1 MPRWGV
7 NKARINKLFEKEA
20 ADREQSAA
28 VAGRAMMMLDHSKGF
43 LKQIKV
49 DPYDDVFDDD
59 EFLVAYATA
68 EATLANG
75 YLLVEILNELNKKT

>member
-1 MPRWGV
+1 MPRWSV
-7 NKARINKLFEKEA
+7 NKARINKLFEEEA
-20 ADREQSAA
+20 ADQERLLAD
-28 VAGRAMMMLDHSKGF
+28 VGRALAMLDHSKGF

-49 DPYDDVFDDD
+49 DPYEVLEDN

-68 EATLANG
+68 EATVANG